1 MGQVHIKR
9 AYDVA
14 SNNDG
19 YRVLVDRIW
28 PRGVSKEKA
37 HVNWWAKDVAPT
49 TELRK
54 WYGHK
59 EERWEEFRARYL
71 KELDD
76 ETHRHAL
83 QQLRDVL
90 RDGDLTLITATKKV
104 QVSAAQVLYQVL
116 RDGTAE
122 TEKVCP
128 A

>member
-1 MGQVHIKR
+1 MFCCVVAREHLFR
-9 AYDVA
+9 ASRFA
-14 SNNDG
+14 G
-19 YRVLVDRIW
+19 L
-28 PRGVSKEKA
+28 E
-37 HVNWWAKDVAPT
+37 WAKDVAPT

-104 QVSAAQVLYQVL
+104 QISAAQVLYQVL